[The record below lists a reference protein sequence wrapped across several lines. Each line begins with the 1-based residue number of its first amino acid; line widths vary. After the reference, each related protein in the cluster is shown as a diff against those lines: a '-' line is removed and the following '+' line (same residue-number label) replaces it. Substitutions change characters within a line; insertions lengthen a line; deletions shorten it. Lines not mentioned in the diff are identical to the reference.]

1 MKSGLCL
8 LCSAAFICMMVE
20 ARADDGTPVDPAAA
34 DTVRIGLALSGGAA
48 LGFAHIGVLKVLER
62 EQIPVWCISG
72 NSQGSLVGGVYAARN
87 RIAEMESI
95 AIHAD
100 WDRLFSGSV
109 PFGAQYLPERQQNQ
123 RYIIRFRHRKLVPS
137 FPNGLIPLQNVEFL
151 LMDLLARI
159 EYDTDFDFDRLP
171 IPYRAVAV
179 NLSTG
184 DLRTFRSGPLRQ
196 AIRASIAIPG
206 VFAPEMIDDDEFV
219 DGGVQQYLPVAP
231 LLDHQPD
238 IIIASLT
245 MKKNPE
251 TGISL
256 IDVIS
261 RTLDVIN
268 PQDLRDQKS
277 LADVVIE
284 PNVDPFRHS
293 DFGRAREL
301 IAAGE
306 AAAETALPEIRR
318 VIAGRPIARHSR
330 VTEARSQPMIR
341 RIMIEGLHTTKASL
355 VLKHMTTRPDQRL
368 DFSVLYEDMIRLF
381 NSGLFTEI
389 NYRLEPVAPDS
400 VDVVVETM
408 EQDYGFYYAG
418 IRYDNADDIG
428 IGIEVGQANLAGSG
442 AAVRTALTIGD
453 PDELRLGLTGT
464 DLFMFPVGYR
474 LDGFLGTVNR
484 SYWVGG
490 HRIGYYDME
499 YAGSVADIGYSIGRN
514 AFVNFGFT
522 AARYGY
528 SALPDRPFF
537 DSFPDPERAVGPSFI
552 LEFNNFNNV
561 SFPQSGINYRLSAF
575 YSAPE
580 LGATGRYARISYHDE
595 LVHPLPGRLQFR
607 DRFDCDYSMGE
618 PVLADYLTTGGGD
631 FIGLRPDELTT
642 DKRLLYRIELGY
654 RLFDL
659 FGVRKYPVYIR
670 AIANAGLF
678 DVPSEPTDFDSWAD
692 LIRIGAGIGMR
703 TDTPLGPVTLDVGW
717 ADLNPRCEDRIRLAV
732 YLSIGREFRYTR

>member
-1 MKSGLCL
+1 MKSGIRLF
-8 LCSAAFICMMVE
+8 CSAAFIVTIIAAQAHAGTMVE
-20 ARADDGTPVDPAAA
+20 PAAA

-48 LGFAHIGVLKVLER
+48 LGFAHLGVLKVLQR
-62 EQIPVWCISG
+62 EQIPVWCLSG
-72 NSQGSLVGGVYAARN
+72 NSQGSLVGGVYAAGYRA
-87 RIAEMESI
+87 AEIESI
-95 AIHAD
+95 ATHAD

-109 PFGAQYLPERQQNQ
+109 PFGAQYLPERQQVQ
-123 RYIIRFRHRKLVPS
+123 RYIIRFRHRKLIPS
-137 FPNGLIPLQNVEFL
+137 FPSGLIPLQNVEFL

-179 NLSTG
+179 NLRTG
-184 DLRTFRSGPLRQ
+184 DLRVFRSGPLRQ

-206 VFAPEMIDDDEFV
+206 VFSPEVIDGDEFV

-231 LLDHQPD
+231 LLENQPD

-256 IDVIS
+256 IDIIS

-268 PQDLRDQKS
+268 PRDLQDQKS

-293 DFGRAREL
+293 DFGRVREL

-306 AAAETALPEIRR
+306 AAAESALPRIRQ
-318 VIAGRPIARHSR
+318 VIAGRPIARHSQIAE
-330 VTEARSQPMIR
+330 TRSQPVVR
-341 RIMIEGLHTTKASL
+341 HVLIEGLHTTKASL
-355 VLKHMTTRPDQRL
+355 VLEHMETRPDQRL
-368 DFSVLYEDMIRLF
+368 DFSVLYDDMIRLF
-381 NSGLFTEI
+381 NSGLFTDI
-389 NYRLEPVAPDS
+389 NYRLETATSDS
-400 VDVVVETM
+400 VDVVIEII

-418 IRYDNADDIG
+418 IRYDNADDIA
-428 IGIEVGQANLAGSG
+428 IGLEVGQANLAGSG
-442 AAVRTALTIGD
+442 AAVRAALTIGD
-453 PDELRLGLTGT
+453 PDEMRLGLTGT

-474 LDGFLGTVNR
+474 LDAFLGTANR
-484 SYWVGG
+484 SYREDG
-490 HRIGYYDME
+490 HRIGYYDMG

-514 AFVNFGFT
+514 AFVNFGFSAT
-522 AARYGY
+522 RYKY

-537 DSFPDPERAVGPSFI
+537 DSFPDPERAIGPSFV
-552 LEFNNFNNV
+552 LEFNNFDQV

-580 LGATGRYARISYHDE
+580 IGATGRYLKVSYRDE
-595 LVHPLPGRLQFR
+595 QVHHLAGRFQFR
-607 DRFDCDYSMGE
+607 HRTDFDYLLGE

-631 FIGLRPDELTT
+631 FIGLKPDEFTT
-642 DKRLLYRIELGY
+642 DKRLLFRLELGF
-654 RLFDL
+654 RLFEL
-659 FGVRKYPVYIR
+659 FGIRKYPVFIR

-678 DVPSEPTDFDSWAD
+678 EIPSEPAEPEAWAD
-692 LIRIGAGIGMR
+692 LIHLGAGIGLR
-703 TDTPLGPVTLDVGW
+703 TDTPLGPVTLDLGA
-717 ADLNPRCEDRIRLAV
+717 ADLNPRGEDRIGLNIF
-732 YLSIGREFRYTR
+732 LSIGREFRYTR